1 MENLQEFKKSARLA
15 FYWTS
20 MDPDRAAGFTLSEHE
35 KYLNS
40 DLEGMPEEEK
50 ERYIQG
56 FKKHFGAWLGAH
68 SRCASSFVTGGSGFN
83 TRRAEKANN
92 SERNKYEELTNFRI
106 NAKRAIQRKINNAEK
121 PVCLDES
128 KKFTF
133 DGGTVVLNYSE
144 DRIQILYDSKPSPE
158 EIAKLKSSA
167 FRWSPRFG
175 AWQRQ
180 LTINGC
186 DAVSNIVPVQFS
198 ELTKELKK
206 K

>member
-20 MDPDRAAGFTLSEHE
+20 QDPDRAAGFTLSEHE
-35 KYLNS
+35 GYLNS

-56 FKKHFGAWLGAH
+56 FKKHFSNWLSAH

-83 TRRAEKANN
+83 TNRAEKANR

-106 NAKRAIQRKINNAEK
+106 NAKKAIQRKINKTEK
-121 PVCLDES
+121 PVCLASDISFE
-128 KKFTF
+128 FA
-133 DGGTVVLNYSE
+133 GGSVVLNFSE
-144 DRIQILYDSKPSPE
+144 DRIQILYDSKPAPE
-158 EIAKLKSSA
+158 EIAKLKSGA

-180 LTINGC
+180 LTVNGC
-186 DAVSNIVPVQFS
+186 YAVSRIVPVQFN

-206 K
+206 

>member
-1 MENLQEFKKSARLA
+1 
-15 FYWTS
+15 
-20 MDPDRAAGFTLSEHE
+20 MDPDRAACFTITEHE
-35 KYLNS
+35 GYLNN

-56 FKKHFGAWLGAH
+56 FKKHFANWLSAH

-83 TRRAEKANN
+83 TNRAEKANR

-106 NAKRAIQRKINNAEK
+106 NAKKAIQRKINNAEK

-128 KKFTF
+128 KEFLF
-133 DGGTVVLNYSE
+133 DGGTVVLNFSE
-144 DRIQILYDSKPSPE
+144 DRVQILYDSKPDPE
-158 EIAKLKSSA
+158 TISKLKSGS

-180 LTINGC
+180 LTVNGC
-186 DAVSNIVPVQFS
+186 YAVSRVVPI
-198 ELTKELKK
+198 EYNLLTKQLKK
-206 K
+206 